1 MTTRNVPLNFNIK
14 TFCSHYVRMS
24 YAILVF
30 SLSLLAIFKAPTRLL
45 WIIAILVTECGHIL
59 AMSSLLVLLPGW
71 RSSRLGRLS
80 VMLGLSASLL
90 ALTPLIRAASVK
102 KRLPEQFEVA
112 FGKHSENDSFP
123 NRWRQSPLDYLD
135 VFRGIDYPTIACTTF
150 VYRIIG
156 EDSLTLDLYRPA
168 PVNSASP
175 GVVVIHGGAW
185 QSGNSKQLPEL
196 NSYLASRGYLVA
208 ALNYR
213 LAPSWRYPAPVEDI
227 QAAVSYLN
235 QHATQFGLDPTRLV
249 LLGRSAGGHL
259 ALQVAYASNESAIRG
274 VISFYGPADLYYGY
288 THPAN
293 PLVIDSRKVLVE
305 FLGGSPDELPEIYRR
320 ASPIH
325 YVGASTPPTLL
336 IHGGRDELV
345 SPAQSRR
352 LADRL
357 RDRGVAHVYLELPW
371 ATHGCDFNLNGASG
385 QLIVYAVER
394 FLAAVSW

>member
-1 MTTRNVPLNFNIK
+1 MA
-14 TFCSHYVRMS
+14 

-45 WIIAILVTECGHIL
+45 WIVAILVTEYGHLL
-59 AMSSLLVLLPGW
+59 AMFSLLVLLPGW
-71 RSSRLGRLS
+71 RSSRLGRFS
-80 VMLGLSASLL
+80 VTLGLTASLV
-90 ALTPLIRAASVK
+90 ALTPLIRAVPVRN
-102 KRLPEQFEVA
+102 RLPEQFEMA
-112 FGKHSENDSFP
+112 FGAQGDNHSFVS
-123 NRWRQSPLDYLD
+123 RLRQSPLDYSE
-135 VFRGIDYPTIACTTF
+135 VFLGIDYPTIACTTV
-150 VYRIIG
+150 VYRIIE

-213 LAPSWRYPAPVEDI
+213 LAPFWRYPAPVEDI
-227 QAAVSYLN
+227 QMALSYLKH
-235 QHATQFGLDPTRLV
+235 HATQFGLDPTRLV

-259 ALQVAYASNESAIRG
+259 ALQVAYTSNEPAIRG

-293 PLVIDSRKVLVE
+293 PLVIDSRKVLEE

-357 RDRGVAHVYLELPW
+357 RDRGVAHVYLEVPW
-371 ATHGCDFNLNGASG
+371 ATHGCDFNLSGASG

-394 FLAAVSW
+394 FLAAVRDGR

>member
-123 NRWRQSPLDYLD
+123 NRWRQSPLDYSD
-135 VFRGIDYPTIACTTF
+135 VFLGIDYPTIACTTF

-196 NSYLASRGYLVA
+196 NSYLASRG
-208 ALNYR
+208 
-213 LAPSWRYPAPVEDI
+213 
-227 QAAVSYLN
+227 
-235 QHATQFGLDPTRLV
+235 ATWSQ
-249 LLGRSAGGHL
+249 LLTTA
-259 ALQVAYASNESAIRG
+259 
-274 VISFYGPADLYYGY
+274 
-288 THPAN
+288 
-293 PLVIDSRKVLVE
+293 
-305 FLGGSPDELPEIYRR
+305 
-320 ASPIH
+320 
-325 YVGASTPPTLL
+325 
-336 IHGGRDELV
+336 
-345 SPAQSRR
+345 
-352 LADRL
+352 
-357 RDRGVAHVYLELPW
+357 
-371 ATHGCDFNLNGASG
+371 
-385 QLIVYAVER
+385 
-394 FLAAVSW
+394 